1 MRTTSIK
8 ISCRNIKN
16 RFATENQLVE
26 LFEAVAPILNKGFE
40 SVLEF
45 ESSNGIADIAF
56 YKLRK
61 DWQSNSKL
69 GEIHPRWVYALT
81 QLPYRKKFST
91 SEFAKLTGV
100 TKQTVLN
107 VLKSYES
114 AGYCE
119 KTSPSDWI
127 KNKQPKL
134 VANKVYA
141 VEAKLKDWK
150 RALKQAFRYKDYAN
164 RSWVVMD
171 ERNINPARKNL
182 SMFQTLG
189 VGLASI
195 STEGQLQK
203 LWVPEEEIPK
213 LPVSQWYANA
223 LIARQAAVNG

>member
-1 MRTTSIK
+1 MRTTSIR
-8 ISCRNIKN
+8 ISSRNIQN

-61 DWQSNSKL
+61 DWKSNSKL

-81 QLPYRKKFST
+81 QLPYRKKFSA
-91 SEFAKLTGV
+91 SEFAELTGAS
-100 TKQTVLN
+100 KQTVLN

-119 KTSPSDWI
+119 HTSPSDWI

-171 ERNINPARKNL
+171 EKHINPARKNL
-182 SMFQTLG
+182 SMFQALG

-203 LWVPEEEIPK
+203 LWVPDEEIPK

-223 LIARQAAVNG
+223 VIARQATVNG